1 MKKIIITS
9 IMAVC
14 MLAVGSLTTFA
25 VESNLQ
31 TEEQGITQNIEIP
44 EDSLPD
50 SDELFAGYVEQ
61 EMYDTGISLFS
72 LDTSAVLSDTDK
84 KIYDILKAGIK
95 KVADGERSSAMI
107 TFSIKDVFGIDS
119 NTRFS
124 KEDLGV
130 SSLVENNNITEEA
143 ANAIY
148 SKISFD
154 NYWIIRC
161 LLSDCPYELYWFDKT
176 VGVSYSIPGISGNST
191 YLKFSGE
198 DITFSFRVSSEYSK
212 ESATGSTDVDTE
224 KTGSVTTA
232 VTNAKA
238 IVKNHAGEDD
248 YTKLVSY
255 RNEICNL
262 VSYNTEAASSSTV
275 SYGNPWQLIWVFDG
289 DENTNVVCEG
299 YSKAF
304 QYLCDLSEF
313 VNDNIT
319 CWTVTGTMSSGSS
332 SGGHMWNIM
341 TMDDNKNYL
350 VDVTNCDTGTIGAV
364 DRLFLATP
372 SDGDASDGYSFSIG
386 SSTIAYIYDTSTK
399 SINNE
404 SILTLSDT
412 AYPVCA
418 HVWNETEVISVA
430 TCVSKG
436 RSKYTCS
443 RCNRIKIEYSAVNTS
458 NHVGGT
464 EVRDSKASTCDEA
477 GYTGDTYCLGCKTK
491 INEGTVID
499 KLGHAYGIPAF
510 SWSEGGKVCT
520 VTLTC
525 ANDHSHTL
533 TDDATV
539 TSSVKTAATCAEKGI
554 TTYTAT
560 YGKYNDTKDVQDI
573 EIVPD
578 NHVGG
583 TEIRDA
589 KSSTCVAEGYAGD
602 TYCKGCGK
610 KLKTGTASAKLTAHT
625 WNSGVTTKAAT
636 ATAAGI
642 RTYSCTVCGTTK
654 SESISALG
662 VPAKGKTITDTGN
675 KVTYKVTK
683 ADLKNGTVEYVKC
696 TNTKVTSVMIPATV
710 KIDGITY
717 KVTSIAANAFK
728 GNNKITKVTIGN
740 NINKIGKNA
749 FYKAGKLKTVT
760 IKTTLLSSTGV
771 GAKAFSN
778 INAKATVKVP
788 KKKLTAYTKILKK
801 KGITG
806 KKQKIIKY

>member
-1 MKKIIITS
+1 MKRIVITS

-14 MLAVGSLTTFA
+14 MLAAGSLPTFA
-25 VESNLQ
+25 VESNVQ

-84 KIYDILKAGIK
+84 KIYDILKTGIK
-95 KVADGERSSAMI
+95 EVADGECSSAVI

-130 SSLVENNNITEEA
+130 SSLLEDNSITTEA
-143 ANAIY
+143 VNAIH

-154 NYWIIRC
+154 DYRILRC

-198 DITFSFRVSSEYSK
+198 DITFSFRVSSEYSID
-212 ESATGSTDVDTE
+212 SVTGSTNTDTE
-224 KTGSVTTA
+224 KTGAVTTA

-238 IVKNHAGEDD
+238 IVEKHAGEDD

-262 VSYNTEAASSSTV
+262 VSYNTAAASSSTV
-275 SYGNPWQLIWVFDG
+275 PYGNPWQLIWVFDG
-289 DENTNVVCEG
+289 DETTKVVCEG

-313 VNDNIT
+313 VDDNIT
-319 CWTVTGTMSSGSS
+319 CWTVTGTMSSGNS

-364 DRLFLATP
+364 DKLFLAIP
-372 SDGDASDGYSFSIG
+372 SSGTASGGYSFSIG
-386 SSTIAYIYDTSTK
+386 SSTITYVYDDDTK
-399 SINNE
+399 AINDG
-404 SILTLSDT
+404 ILTLNNVVYSQ
-412 AYPVCA
+412 CI
-418 HVWNETEVISVA
+418 HSWGEREVVLKA
-430 TCVSKG
+430 TCVSQG
-436 RSKYTCS
+436 SIKYTCS
-443 RCNRIKIEYSAVNTS
+443 KCGKTKTEYTNIDPTK
-458 NHVGGT
+458 HTGGT
-464 EVRDSKASTCDEA
+464 EVRDSEAATCEEA

-491 INEGTVID
+491 INEGTVIE
-499 KLGHAYGIPAF
+499 KLGHTYGVPAF
-510 SWSEGGKVCT
+510 SWSEGGKACT

-539 TSSVKTAATCAEKGI
+539 TSSVKTAATCVEKGT

-589 KSSTCVAEGYAGD
+589 KSSTCVAEGYTGD

-662 VPAKGKTITDTGN
+662 VPTKGKTITDTGN

-683 ADLKNGTVEYVKC
+683 SGLKNGTVEYVKC
-696 TNTKVTSVMIPATV
+696 TNTKATSVTIPATV

-728 GNNKITKVTIGN
+728 GNNKITKVIIGN